1 MLNEHHYMKKM
12 RNKDNVNVLTCE
24 SPIPLLSKI
33 HEGELSRFDCWN
45 ILRLIHAG
53 EFSCN
58 LPQYGTLTVFSLA
71 NDLNEFRR
79 LYDQGIE
86 MLRENGQ
93 ITPDEEELLQEE
105 IKKEKKKHNTEFPIT
120 IKITKNRLN

>member
-1 MLNEHHYMKKM
+1 MLHENEYLKKM
-12 RNKDNVNVLTCE
+12 KQDGINILTCE

-45 ILRLIHAG
+45 ILRLIHNG

-71 NDLNEFRR
+71 KDMTEFIR
-79 LYDQGIE
+79 LYDQGIQ
-86 MLRENGQ
+86 MLRDNGE
-93 ITPDEEELLQEE
+93 ITEEMDEILHMEVKEEFDKN
-105 IKKEKKKHNTEFPIT
+105 KKVNKLKTNPKN
-120 IKITKNRLN
+120 NRLN